1 MNLSYGDKKSVKR
14 QQIIKEKII
23 YYCSN
28 CQCECMP
35 IKKPIVENKIM
46 DTIEVSFK

>member
-1 MNLSYGDKKSVKR
+1 MNLSYDDKKSVKR
-14 QQIIKEKII
+14 QQTIKEKII

-35 IKKPIVENKIM
+35 MKKPIVENKIT
-46 DTIEVSFK
+46 DIIEVCFK